1 MSKIKASRGDRI
13 FNAVVH
19 VIIALIVLTVIV
31 LLAIFADVGVAVLAI
46 LNSFRALRVRQD

>member
-19 VIIALIVLTVIV
+19 VIIALIVLTVVYPLVYV
-31 LLAIFADVGVAVLAI
+31 LSC
-46 LNSFRALRVRQD
+46 SFSSPSMIGSVKG

>member
-19 VIIALIVLTVIV
+19 VIIALIVLTVVYPLVYV
-31 LLAIFADVGVAVLAI
+31 LSCSFSSPSMVG
-46 LNSFRALRVRQD
+46 